1 MPRSDLSI
9 ADLHEEI
16 INTLEEIQNHVEKSI
31 DYTEDNSYSIGTFN
45 WDFIELED
53 LVSQIRDNSNYI
65 RETILEI
72 ANRIP

>member
-53 LVSQIRDNSNYI
+53 LVSQIQGNSTYI